1 MNKTTR
7 ILLPTVGALLV
18 ATGVLASDATRMVKA
33 QPVAQVVAAD
43 SVAADTAV
51 AGGLFAPGAKDT
63 DQEIS
68 RAPLIVF
75 AFFADGTQLDDDRRS
90 QIESFRRDLQL
101 LRRNLNE
108 PDLVERGRKEM
119 IIDACIRM
127 IDQGLRDGRVEAS
140 SLDDWRRE
148 VHPMATAEKQGVHTQ
163 QFRRVAD
170 SSEIARIS

>member
-18 ATGVLASDATRMVKA
+18 ATGVLASDTTRMVKA
-33 QPVAQVVAAD
+33 QPVTQVVVAE
-43 SVAADTAV
+43 SVTADTAV
-51 AGGLFAPGAKDT
+51 AGGVFAPGTKDT

-75 AFFADGTQLDDDRRS
+75 AFFADGAQLDDDRRA
-90 QIESFRRDLQL
+90 QIDSFRRDLQL
-101 LRRNLNE
+101 LRRNLTE

-127 IDQGLRDGRVEAS
+127 LEQGLRDGRVDAS
-140 SLDDWRRE
+140 ALDDWRRE
-148 VHPMATAEKQGVHTQ
+148 VHPLATAEKQGVHTQ
-163 QFRRVAD
+163 QFRRTVA